1 MFQPIALKTLGPV
14 NESSVQ
20 FLNDLGHKITPVSAD
35 DKERQ
40 FIYLLILFAQKKAI
54 IIAVGLTRYQYMSWT
69 KKPINW
75 HLQLPIHIHK
85 KSKLACISQEYRE
98 VSAGDRSLEIG

>member
-54 IIAVGLTRYQYMSWT
+54 IIAVTRYQYMSWT
-69 KKPINW
+69 KKTN
-75 HLQLPIHIHK
+75 
-85 KSKLACISQEYRE
+85 KLALTIAHNIHLHTQEIKISLYISRIQ
-98 VSAGDRSLEIG
+98 RSQCW